1 MATTDPTTRG
11 RGWAYTGALLGG
23 AVSIAANV
31 AHSYVPPAGAPTDWA
46 PQPGAV
52 IGSIFWPVFL
62 FIAVEILARVVWPHG
77 TWWAMLRFGGLLPI
91 AVVAGLVSYRHLSA
105 LLTYYGE
112 DPLTA
117 VIGPIA
123 VDGLMVMATG
133 ALIVTGRHLTTKTA
147 PTVTTTVP
155 VEPDAHAPHTLATTH
170 GHHPVIPIPTTDPV
184 TPAVASLPT
193 HLLPSARFA
202 ATRHANTT
210 GQTITAD
217 ELATAINIPADTARQ
232 LLPAVTEQASMLVG
246 TINGTPVGAR

>member
-1 MATTDPTTRG
+1 MAVTDHTRG

-31 AHSYVPPAGAPTDWA
+31 AHSYVPPTGAPAGWT

-62 FIAVEILARVVWPHG
+62 FIAVEILARVVWPTG
-77 TWWAMLRFGGLLPI
+77 GWWALLRFGGLLPI
-91 AVVAGLVSYRHLSA
+91 AVVAGAVSYRHLSA
-105 LLTYYGE
+105 LLAYYGE

-133 ALIVTGRHLTTKTA
+133 ALIVTGRHLTKTSPATAA
-147 PTVTTTVP
+147 PVEPAAPAEHPPATAHSHHTPTLAPASALITTPAPVTATVP
-155 VEPDAHAPHTLATTH
+155 V
-170 GHHPVIPIPTTDPV
+170 
-184 TPAVASLPT
+184 

-202 ATRHANTT
+202 ATRHANTH
-210 GQTITAD
+210 GRTITAD
-217 ELATAINIPADTARQ
+217 ELAAAINIPTDTAAQ
-232 LLPAVTEQASMLVG
+232 LLPTLNGHTPALPG
-246 TINGTPVGAR
+246 TVNGTPVGAR